1 MVFSETKWKNLF
13 TGKYQW
19 WCPLQYSCNH
29 EGLKY
34 YEKETPSPMFSEK
47 FMKFHR
53 ILILQKTVER
63 MLLIFSNILD
73 ISLAFAL
80 LPYKAGFYCAIY
92 STFTP
97 HFMCLKYFEVCFMDK
112 SLLRISLF
120 IYLFIYLFICLF
132 VLFFSQAATL
142 QNYTRYNISKVN
154 IQ

>member
-1 MVFSETKWKNLF
+1 MVFSETKWKNIF

-19 WCPLQYSCNH
+19 WCPLQYSCSH
-29 EGLKY
+29 EGLKF

-47 FMKFHR
+47 FHI
-53 ILILQKTVER
+53 ILILQKTVGR
-63 MLLIFSNILD
+63 ILLISSNILD

-120 IYLFIYLFICLF
+120 IYLFIYLF

-142 QNYTRYNISKVN
+142 QNYTRYNINKVN